1 MVLLLPQWMR
11 QRKTSRKAGSILK
24 EKEKTLESTFEELNS
39 IISDLEKDDISL
51 EDSFGLYHKGMEL
64 LKYCNDSIDK
74 VEKKLM
80 VMEENG
86 ELGE

>member
-1 MVLLLPQWMR
+1 MD
-11 QRKTSRKAGSILK
+11 

-39 IISDLEKDDISL
+39 IISNLERDDVSL

-64 LKYCNDSIDK
+64 LKFCNDSIDK

-80 VMEENG
+80 ILEENG
-86 ELGE
+86 MDE

>member
-1 MVLLLPQWMR
+1 MR
-11 QRKTSRKAGSILK
+11 QRKTNRKAGSILK
-24 EKEKTLESTFEELNS
+24 EKEKTLENTFEELNS

-80 VMEENG
+80 ILEENG
-86 ELGE
+86 MDS